1 MLGKWLVR
9 LTSGLLIASTASMF
23 PVFCVQAQTFW
34 VFNHGVSD
42 YPEAFN
48 YLTSNLGLGTSQASS
63 RHRNIDFNRDS
74 TTKTLMDQAARVSLD
89 LSLNIYAPKAKNLI
103 FVGQSQGGLRTRR
116 FLQQE
121 IYKPDSKVRAS
132 QVKGLALI
140 GTPNYGAAAA
150 ANYPDFLN
158 QVRSIVNVTL
168 TFSVIGAVFINDVNN
183 LKNTVEKLIAQG
195 FGGPSLTQ
203 MKPGSYF
210 LQELN
215 NVSRCTTKDSTSNKT
230 VLWTTKEITTSSTN
244 CSSSNYPTFRPIP
257 KDTYVMSIV
266 GQQSSLEKVPDP
278 RGGGDL
284 KPLTIAAASAILAG
298 VFYAGSFIPIV
309 GLGLLPIAVALT
321 GLTVL
326 LLALQAMWNGMI
338 GSTRHDILISEESQE
353 LQNARGVGGKFLA
366 TRRLPTALHADIT
379 SNRFSRSRD
388 DRFELRNGDTL
399 AALRF
404 LNQTVEGSR

>member
-23 PVFCVQAQTFW
+23 PVFCVRAQTFW

-42 YPEAFN
+42 SPEAFN
-48 YLTSNLGLGTSQASS
+48 YLTSSLGLGTSRASS
-63 RHRNIDFNRDS
+63 KHRNIDILGES
-74 TTKTLMDQAARVSLD
+74 TTTTLMAQAARVSLD
-89 LSLNIYAPKAKNLI
+89 LSLNIYAPKAKDLI

-121 IYKPDSKVRAS
+121 IYFPSSKVRPE

-150 ANYPDFLN
+150 ANYPGFIN
-158 QVRSIVNVTL
+158 QVHAVVSTTL
-168 TFSVIGAVFINDVNN
+168 AFTVVGAIFIRDVQNLRNTLEDSVR
-183 LKNTVEKLIAQG
+183 LG

-203 MKPGSYF
+203 MKPDSYF
-210 LQELN
+210 LRELN
-215 NVSRCTTKDSTSNKT
+215 NVNSCTTQNRTSNQT
-230 VLWTTKEITTSSTN
+230 ALWTIKQVATSATN
-244 CSSSNYPTFRPIP
+244 CSSSGYPTFKPIP

-284 KPLTIAAASAILAG
+284 KPLSIAASSAILAG
-298 VFYAGSFIPIV
+298 VFYAASFIPFATPFT
-309 GLGLLPIAVALT
+309 LPVAIALT

-338 GSTRHDILISEESQE
+338 GSNRHDILISEESQE
-353 LQNARGVGGKFLA
+353 LQNARGIGGRFLS
-366 TRRLPTALHADIT
+366 TRRLPTALHADLT
-379 SNRFSRSRD
+379 SGRFSTARD
-388 DRFELRNGDTL
+388 DRFELRSFGTL
-399 AALRF
+399 TALNDLKQAAER
-404 LNQTVEGSR
+404 